1 MVENIKSVILL
12 MIPILASINEYR
24 KAYILIENK
33 NYKSRWKRNK
43 IVISILLG
51 SEFIIFPI
59 VYKFIGNSDIDILFC
74 NILGVFFVGTLIFN
88 IINNKKYSDDII
100 VL

>member
-51 SEFIIFPI
+51 SEFNG
-59 VYKFIGNSDIDILFC
+59 Y
-74 NILGVFFVGTLIFN
+74 
-88 IINNKKYSDDII
+88 
-100 VL
+100 